1 MNKTRIDSWLLMVV
15 FGTIV
20 LVMLRVAGV
29 LILPWWLIFMPYMIV
44 AGVWTVS
51 IVGVLIIAT
60 IDIYETNKQ
69 KRELSKVTNTVSAFI
84 KGLNGN
90 KEDDNE
96 SES

>member
-1 MNKTRIDSWLLMVV
+1 MNKTRTDSWLLIVV

-44 AGVWTVS
+44 AGSW
-51 IVGVLIIAT
+51 IVCMIVVLIGAA
-60 IDIYETNKQ
+60 IDVYETNKQ
-69 KRELSKVTNTVSAFI
+69 KRKLSQLTNTLSAFV
-84 KGLNGN
+84 KAFDN
-90 KEDDNE
+90 KEDDDG

>member
-1 MNKTRIDSWLLMVV
+1 MNKTRTDSWLLMAV

-44 AGVWTVS
+44 AGVWAIC
-51 IVGVLIIAT
+51 IVGVLIIST

-69 KRELSKVTNTVSAFI
+69 KRKLSQLANTLSAFV
-84 KGLNGN
+84 KAFDN
-90 KEDDNE
+90 KEDDDE